1 MEYIAEKSCLASKPE
16 LDLFENPPTSASVQD
31 SIYIEHLPTSSL
43 DDNSP
48 IKFSVSGDSQYYTDL
63 NASYLYLEVKV
74 CKAAG
79 SNLDADTAV
88 GPINLLGHTLFQQ
101 VDVLLEDVLVSNA
114 SNLYHYRAIMEHLL
128 GYSNETKTS
137 QLTSTL
143 YSKDTAGSMDDKDNA
158 NAGLVARRSYIERS
172 KTLPLI
178 CRLHQDMFLQKRFL
192 INGVGIK
199 LKLTRNADKFLLMAA
214 DGSDFKLKITHAAF
228 FVRKVTIN
236 KGIVLQHIQ
245 KMEKQLLPALY
256 PIRKVEMKTYH
267 IATGSLAWNEEGLFS
282 GILPRRIVIGL
293 VDGAAF
299 DGAYHRN
306 PFNFKHHNLKYC
318 SLLIDGKMRPQT
330 PLDSNFE
337 NNLSLRNY
345 FTLFEATG
353 KVFQDAGIDVNRREY
368 EQGYSLAAWDLTT
381 ELEDTGCYHIIK
393 KGDIRLELKFSRALT
408 TPVNVVVYSEF
419 DSCIKIDKDRKVLPP
434 Y

>member
-1 MEYIAEKSCLASKPE
+1 
-16 LDLFENPPTSASVQD
+16 
-31 SIYIEHLPTSSL
+31 
-43 DDNSP
+43 
-48 IKFSVSGDSQYYTDL
+48 
-63 NASYLYLEVKV
+63 
-74 CKAAG
+74 
-79 SNLDADTAV
+79 
-88 GPINLLGHTLFQQ
+88 
-101 VDVLLEDVLVSNA
+101 
-114 SNLYHYRAIMEHLL
+114 
-128 GYSNETKTS
+128 
-137 QLTSTL
+137 
-143 YSKDTAGSMDDKDNA
+143 
-158 NAGLVARRSYIERS
+158 
-172 KTLPLI
+172 
-178 CRLHQDMFLQKRFL
+178 
-192 INGVGIK
+192 
-199 LKLTRNADKFLLMAA
+199 
-214 DGSDFKLKITHAAF
+214 
-228 FVRKVTIN
+228 
-236 KGIVLQHIQ
+236 
-245 KMEKQLLPALY
+245 
-256 PIRKVEMKTYH
+256 MKTYH

-293 VDGAAF
+293 VDGTAF

-368 EQGYSLAAWDLTT
+368 EQGYSLVAWDLTT